1 MPSYRPGRGSGLL
14 TAVPST
20 PDNGQGMVYFF
31 VRGPETKFCEVR
43 LNPDGE
49 GYELVVR
56 EHDGVEHIER
66 FKVLDEMLRRE
77 HELTQA
83 WRATGWRLTGG
94 RQGRKTKDEG

>member
-1 MPSYRPGRGSGLL
+1 ML
-14 TAVPST
+14 
-20 PDNGQGMVYFF
+20 YFF
-31 VRGPETKFCEVR
+31 VRGQETKFCEVR

-94 RQGRKTKDEG
+94 RQGSKTRDEG